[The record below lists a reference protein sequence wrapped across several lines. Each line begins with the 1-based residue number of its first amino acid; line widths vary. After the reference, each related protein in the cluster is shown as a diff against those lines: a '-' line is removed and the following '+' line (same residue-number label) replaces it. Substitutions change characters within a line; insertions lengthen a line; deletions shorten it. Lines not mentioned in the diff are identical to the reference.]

1 MGAYFDPVNSTLN
14 NGEKYIKLTI
24 QEARCLDFFL
34 RNEDIF
40 INRKTL
46 LEECWL
52 NRGVIVSDTAVRQTL
67 YRLRRVFDEAGI
79 ADDVLITQPRK
90 GHLLQKGIILFQNT
104 PVNGIN
110 SQPEDRQ
117 EDAVEAENNREALTV
132 SRKPILRIAMLI
144 TLAVILFLSAAYVRK
159 LSMVTE
165 INYFPPVEIDGTFYF
180 YLNNKPYSREAL
192 SRVNYWVKNHY
203 VALTSM
209 KYVYLN
215 NAGPD
220 NLSFYLCHKEMGS
233 ADSDCLSFTV
243 IGHHRS

>member
-1 MGAYFDPVNSTLN
+1 MGAYFEPVSSTLN
-14 NGEKYIKLTI
+14 NGDKCIKLTI
-24 QEARCLDFFL
+24 QEARCLEFFL
-34 RNEDIF
+34 KNEDVF

-79 ADDVLITQPRK
+79 AGDVLITQPRK
-90 GHLLQKGIILFQNT
+90 GHLLQKGIILIQDI
-104 PVNGIN
+104 PVDSIN
-110 SQPEDRQ
+110 MLPEDRQ
-117 EDAVEAENNREALTV
+117 EEVVQSQDNRKIITTR
-132 SRKPILRIAMLI
+132 RKPTLRTVMFIML
-144 TLAVILFLSAAYVRK
+144 AAILFMSAAYVRTQI
-159 LSMVTE
+159 MITE
-165 INYFPPVEIDGTFYF
+165 VSYSPAVEVDGTFYF
-180 YLNNKPYSREAL
+180 YLNNKSYSGETL
-192 SRVNYWVKNHY
+192 SRVNYWINNHS

-209 KYVYLN
+209 KYVYIN

-233 ADSDCLSFTV
+233 ADSACLSFTV

>member
-1 MGAYFDPVNSTLN
+1 MKSTLN
-14 NGEKYIKLTI
+14 NGDKCIKLTI

-34 RNEDIF
+34 KNEDVF
-40 INRKTL
+40 ISRDTL

-79 ADDVLITQPRK
+79 AGDVLITQPRK
-90 GHLLQKGIILFQNT
+90 GHLLQKGIILSQDI
-104 PVNGIN
+104 PVDSIN
-110 SQPEDRQ
+110 SLPEDRQ
-117 EDAVEAENNREALTV
+117 EEAVKSKSNREVITV
-132 SRKPILRIAMLI
+132 RRRPIFRIVLFI
-144 TLAVILFLSAAYVRK
+144 TLAAILFLSAAYIRMQIMLTQV
-159 LSMVTE
+159 
-165 INYFPPVEIDGTFYF
+165 NYSPAVEIDGTFYF
-180 YLNNKPYSREAL
+180 YLNNKPYSEEAL

-203 VALTSM
+203 VALASM

-233 ADSDCLSFTV
+233 ADSACLSFTV
-243 IGHHRS
+243 IGHYRS